1 MRPHFIHLMGPG
13 QSLSRSL
20 FSADFWLPREG
31 SGYTCM
37 ESTDTAVASNTLDF
51 LSSIPFSAFTLCDL
65 AIYCCSLIIKG
76 GKHLVYEG
84 IRASQPETQESWVP
98 SLGLEDPWRRK
109 WQPSPVFLPGESH
122 GQRSLVGSTAH
133 GVTISQTRL
142 SD

>member
-1 MRPHFIHLMGPG
+1 
-13 QSLSRSL
+13 
-20 FSADFWLPREG
+20 
-31 SGYTCM
+31 M

-109 WQPSPVFLPGESH
+109 WQPTPVFLPGESH
-122 GQRSLVGSTAH
+122 GQRSLMGYSSK
-133 GVTISQTRL
+133 GRKK
-142 SD
+142 SDMTKRRSIKAKIMKLLEESMRKSL